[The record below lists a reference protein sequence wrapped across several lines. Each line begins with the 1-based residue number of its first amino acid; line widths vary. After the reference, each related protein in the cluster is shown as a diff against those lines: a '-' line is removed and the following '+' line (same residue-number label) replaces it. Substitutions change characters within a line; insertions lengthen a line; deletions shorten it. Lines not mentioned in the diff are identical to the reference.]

1 MLSKIEGRN
10 YVFLLDGDRFPVKVN
25 RKVMDRAL
33 LDIEVSFKKVQL
45 LLKKLYET
53 DYAAYAF
60 IRDMVLG
67 NDSRFDLD
75 DGSSFLIDQVVDN
88 AVSVHERLL
97 TGNDEIKSQEE
108 IETLED
114 LGYHWYGGGLAH
126 VMYEKVLEDSDEK
139 EVVEEIQQS
148 GDKMVRR
155 IRTTLW
161 KKTNFGKS
169 SVSITYK
176 KIGNT
181 KRLVKAFFNSKAEKH
196 F

>member
-45 LLKKLYET
+45 LLKNLYET

-60 IRDMVLG
+60 ICDMVFE
-67 NDSRFDLD
+67 NNSRFDLD
-75 DGSSFLIDQVVDN
+75 DGSSFLIDQVVEN

-97 TGNDEIKSQEE
+97 TSNDEIKPQEE

-114 LGYHWYGGGLAH
+114 LGYHWYGGGLAPTCISRCYRPALSRH
-126 VMYEKVLEDSDEK
+126 LATLSRTPVYRGFVLSPF
-139 EVVEEIQQS
+139 
-148 GDKMVRR
+148 
-155 IRTTLW
+155 L
-161 KKTNFGKS
+161 
-169 SVSITYK
+169 
-176 KIGNT
+176 
-181 KRLVKAFFNSKAEKH
+181 LFFIC
-196 F
+196 FPFV